1 MLSKFNIQDRVR
13 LLNQGIEGL
22 GDVIYWMSRDCRLQ
36 DNAAL
41 LFAQS
46 IAIAKK
52 RHLRIVFDAQFAGES
67 PRQQGFLLQGLQEL
81 AVDCKEFNLSCE
93 FLYGRNA
100 IPLVEF
106 TKLNKVCCVVTDF
119 DPLKFHQS
127 RKHDFCKSSTVPVY
141 EVDAHNIVPLWFASS
156 KLEFA
161 AYTIRPKITKLLPIY
176 LTEIPELLIHPYGTA
191 EIASIEN
198 QSDGGNELKSGES
211 QAKIKLSQF
220 IESKLDAYDELRND
234 PSLNFQSGLSPYL
247 HFGMI
252 SAQRV
257 ALEVRKI
264 DVNPDS
270 KAAFLEEL
278 IIRKELSDNFC
289 YYNPNY
295 YNFNGFHSWAQST
308 LNEHRHDP
316 REYLYSLEQF
326 ENAET
331 HDKYWNAAQREMMI
345 TGKMHGYMRMYW
357 AKKILEWTRSP
368 EEALDYAIILN
379 DKYSLDGR
387 DPNGYTGIAWSIGG
401 VHDRAWSERPV
412 FGKIRFMN
420 DSGLKRKFDIEKYVE
435 NIKLLQNENNNI
447 GNSVHSLFGGL

>member
-1 MLSKFNIQDRVR
+1 MIDDFNIVDRVR
-13 LLNQGIEGL
+13 LINQGIEGN
-22 GDVIYWMSRDCRLQ
+22 GDVVYWMSRDCRLH

-52 RHLRIVFDAQFAGES
+52 RHLRIIFDGDFISVSQ
-67 PRQQGFLLQGLQEL
+67 RQKPFLLYGLQEL
-81 AVDCKEFNLSCE
+81 ASNCKDFNLSFE
-93 FLYGRNA
+93 FLNGESTKTFA
-100 IPLVEF
+100 EF
-106 TKLNKVCCVVTDF
+106 SKSNKVCCLVTDF
-119 DPLKFHQS
+119 SPLKYNRALKS
-127 RKHDFCKSSTVPVY
+127 RFCEIATVPIY
-141 EVDAHNIVPLWFASS
+141 EVDAHNIVPLWLASP

-176 LTEIPELLIHPYGTA
+176 LTELPKLQFHPYGTA
-191 EIASIEN
+191 EICSFEN
-198 QSDGGNELKSGES
+198 FFDGDKELSSGETK
-211 QAKIKLSQF
+211 AKIKLSQF
-220 IESKLDAYDELRND
+220 IENKLDAYAELRND

-257 ALEVRKI
+257 ALEVQKA
-264 DVNPDS
+264 DANPDS

-295 YNFNGFHSWAQST
+295 DKFTGFHTWAQST
-308 LNEHRHDP
+308 LNEHRHDS
-316 REYLYSLEQF
+316 REFLYTLEQF

-331 HDKYWNAAQREMMI
+331 HDKYWNAAQREMVI

-368 EEALDYAIILN
+368 DEALDFAIILN
-379 DKYSLDGR
+379 DKYSLDGC

-401 VHDRAWSERPV
+401 VHDRAWSERQV

-447 GNSVHSLFGGL
+447 GNSVHSLFGSV

>member
-1 MLSKFNIQDRVR
+1 MIDDFNIEDRVR
-13 LLNQGIEGL
+13 LLNQGIEGA
-22 GDVIYWMSRDCRLQ
+22 GDVVYWMSRDCRLR

-46 IAIAKK
+46 IAIDKK
-52 RHLRIVFDAQFAGES
+52 QHLRIIFDSNFVAVSQ
-67 PRQQGFLLQGLQEL
+67 RQKPFLISGLQDL
-81 AVDCKEFNLSCE
+81 AMKCKDFNLSFE
-93 FLYGRNA
+93 FLNGESWRTFA
-100 IPLVEF
+100 EF
-106 TKLNKVCCVVTDF
+106 SKSNKICCIVTDF
-119 DPLKFHQS
+119 SPLKYSKALKS
-127 RKHDFCKSSTVPVY
+127 RFCEIATVPIY
-141 EVDAHNIVPLWFASS
+141 EVDAHNIVPLWLASL

-161 AYTIRPKITKLLPIY
+161 AYTIRPKITKLSPIY
-176 LTEIPELLIHPYGTA
+176 LTEFPKLQFHPYGTA
-191 EIASIEN
+191 EITSFEN
-198 QSDGGNELKSGES
+198 FFDGVNELKSGES
-211 QAKIKLSQF
+211 QANIKLSQF
-220 IESKLDAYDELRND
+220 IENKLDNYAELRND

-257 ALEVRKI
+257 AMEVQKA
-264 DVNPDS
+264 DANPDS

-295 YNFNGFHSWAQST
+295 DNFNGFHNWAQTT
-308 LNEHRHDP
+308 LNEHRHDQ
-316 REYLYSLEQF
+316 RGFLYSLEQF

-331 HDKYWNAAQREMMI
+331 NDKYWNAAQMEMMI

-368 EEALDYAIILN
+368 EEALDFAIILN
-379 DKYSLDGR
+379 DKYALDGC

-435 NIKLLQNENNNI
+435 NIKLLQNENNNN
-447 GNSVHSLFGGL
+447 GNSVHSLFGSV